1 MDLRRHK
8 FPIGGTDG
16 LLLAVYHPAPGSAAA
31 AAMARLSQTVTAGNA
46 AAQVAPHDGTGR

>member
-31 AAMARLSQTVTAGNA
+31 AAMTRLAHTITDTDADIQQA
-46 AAQVAPHDGTGR
+46 VAEDN